1 MWVLVLWGKG
11 YVIAV
16 DPVRATS
23 ERKPTGPK
31 WCGVEQGL
39 DAWMPRAGVCSPSR
53 QCSERPQRAG
63 VAESTPGSWKQLLT
77 GWLCALVS

>member
-1 MWVLVLWGKG
+1 MGSCSLGQGLRDSL
-11 YVIAV
+11 

-23 ERKPTGPK
+23 ERKPTGTK

-39 DAWMPRAGVCSPSR
+39 DDWMPRAGACSPSGK
-53 QCSERPQRAG
+53 CSERSQRAG
-63 VAESTPGSWKQLLT
+63 VAESIPGSWKQFLT